1 MSLVEKAKREM
12 ELAWPES
19 DDMQDMMKANVIELL
34 EVFSNQGHSGF
45 SANYCINLFT
55 KLAKFEAIKPLTGE
69 DDEWAESY
77 DGGKTVQN
85 KRDGSVFKDLETGEA
100 YWIDGIIFRNQHGAT
115 FTSSYSR
122 VPVSFPWVRPESLIV
137 DIYEQREN

>member
-77 DGGKTVQN
+77 GCKIVQN
-85 KRDGSVFKDLETGEA
+85 KRDGSVFKNLKTGEA
-100 YWIDGIIFRNQHGAT
+100 YWINGVIFRNQRGIT
-115 FTSSYSR
+115 FTSKYSR
-122 VPVSFPWVRPESLIV
+122 VPVSFPWVKPEPTVV
-137 DIYEQREN
+137 DIFEED